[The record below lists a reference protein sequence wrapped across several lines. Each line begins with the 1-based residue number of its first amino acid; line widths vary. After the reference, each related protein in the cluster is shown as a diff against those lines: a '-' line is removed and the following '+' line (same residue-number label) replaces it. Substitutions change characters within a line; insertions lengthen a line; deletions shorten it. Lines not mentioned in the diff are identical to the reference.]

1 MIKQSTSGVAI
12 KNYQCVSADVADLPT
27 DGTVAEG
34 ATCLVVDTGD
44 IKIFHDGQWYDL

>member
-1 MIKQSTSGVAI
+1 MIKEATNNAAI
-12 KNYQCVSADVADLPT
+12 KNYQCVSADVSDLPT

-44 IKIFHDGQWYDL
+44 IKVFHDGAWFDL